1 MCMFMFPLLFH
12 PPVLMIATVRV
23 KNCRCHALVCL
34 PNLVCIF
41 LVYWLLIRLSCLTQI
56 ISFCSNICVFLP
68 FSKIAVIG
76 RMIRNKVSTPT
87 NLPCLRLWSHEANFD
102 YLISA
107 NFDISAL
114 FPPIFFRVF
123 HRLRCKITKSR
134 VKEVGCKKLCICE
147 TVIKLECPQLLQ

>member
-1 MCMFMFPLLFH
+1 MRKSLFFLYVYVYVSLLFH
-12 PPVLMIATVRV
+12 PPVLIVTVR
-23 KNCRCHALVCL
+23 NCRCHAHVCL

-114 FPPIFFRVF
+114 FPPIFLEYF
-123 HRLRCKITKSR
+123 TGYG
-134 VKEVGCKKLCICE
+134 VK
-147 TVIKLECPQLLQ
+147 